1 MARFELCDK
10 LRERNIETQEMLG
23 DIVELF
29 TEYFRKFGHKPCC
42 VQDLKIYL
50 KLLNEEQIT
59 HLGSKLIKEVGIGA
73 GSVPKTVSSS

>member
-1 MARFELCDK
+1 MARFELCVK

-23 DIVELF
+23 DIMELF
-29 TEYFRKFGHKPCC
+29 AEYFRKFGHKPCC

-59 HLGSKLIKEVGIGA
+59 QLGSKLVKEVGIGVQ
-73 GSVPKTVSSS
+73 SVPKAVSAS